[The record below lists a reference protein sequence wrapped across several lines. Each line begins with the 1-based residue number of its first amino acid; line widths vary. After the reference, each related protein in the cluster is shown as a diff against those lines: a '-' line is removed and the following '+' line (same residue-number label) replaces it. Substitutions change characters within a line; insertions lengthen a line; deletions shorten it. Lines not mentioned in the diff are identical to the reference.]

1 MSLLDLFR
9 PKRPPIRNAR
19 RERLGKSAKAKYDRE
34 RYERKRDEILA
45 VNGAW
50 YERNRERVRERNRA
64 YYAANR
70 DRMIANATIRS
81 RSARAMGKKGA
92 G

>member
-1 MSLLDLFR
+1 MSLLDLFE

-34 RYERKRDEILA
+34 RYERKRTELLA
-45 VNGAW
+45 ANQAW
-50 YERNRERVRERNRA
+50 YQRNKERIRERNRA

-70 DRMIANATIRS
+70 ERIIANSTIRV
-81 RSARAMGKKGA
+81 RTLRAAKKA
-92 G
+92 ER